1 MAQRIF
7 TENIDGIQV
16 QLNFNP
22 FDTQKE
28 YMKKVIE
35 SVREGKHAV
44 LESPTG

>member
-1 MAQRIF
+1 MAPGIF
-7 TENIDGIQV
+7 TKNIDGIQV
-16 QLNFNP
+16 QLNFKP

-35 SVREGKHAV
+35 CVGNGKHPI